1 MHVPDYHH
9 HGFLRARMEGRGVA
23 DGPSGQ
29 GLSHP
34 RVESQD
40 DEVCFGTPGDR
51 ARGPIAP
58 GGVDTNFDH
67 VMGGAGPFH
76 RYRRKGGDHTYL

>member
-9 HGFLRARMEGRGVA
+9 HGFLRARIEGRGVA
-23 DGPSGQ
+23 NSPSGDDFS
-29 GLSHP
+29 LP
-34 RVESQD
+34 RVDNQD

-51 ARGPIAP
+51 TRAPIVS
-58 GGVDTNFDH
+58 GVDTNLDH
-67 VMGGAGPFH
+67 VIGGAGPFP